1 MGLLFVFCVAFALFG
16 LSWISDILK
25 HRHPLGP
32 EEIKE
37 LASKR
42 QWEHLLGAYAF
53 SGTPRIADP
62 VEKKA
67 MKGSGQFVRC
77 DLSYSE
83 IPSVVSG
90 LLKYK
95 KHEWIVIVFIRKFH
109 AEYLWW
115 NKGSDGRSVSPHLRC
130 GYLENTIKLHKPD
143 TLAILHNHPNPNP
156 SRYRTNL
163 PSAQDLGSAEFMA
176 SSLAK
181 AGISLLEFVCE
192 RGIPQMYY
200 AFLNSDLS
208 PLDAH
213 IERTNGLNGTG
224 LFKNV
229 ELRRE
234 LARRTFVGHEIHG
247 GVF

>member
-1 MGLLFVFCVAFALFG
+1 MGLLLLFCAVLALFG
-16 LSWISDILK
+16 LSWISDVLK
-25 HRHPLGP
+25 YRHPLGL
-32 EEIKE
+32 EEVRE

-42 QWEHLLGAYAF
+42 QWEHLLRAYAF
-53 SGTPRIADP
+53 SSAPRIADP
-62 VEKKA
+62 SEKKA

-77 DLSYSE
+77 NLSYSE
-83 IPSVVSG
+83 MPSVMSG

-95 KHEWIVIVFIRKFH
+95 KHEWIVMVFIRNFH

-115 NKGSDGRSVSPHLRC
+115 NKGSDGRSVSPRLSG
-130 GYLENTIKLHKPD
+130 GYLENAIKLHKPD

-156 SRYRTNL
+156 SRYRANL
-163 PSAQDLGSAEFMA
+163 PSAQDLRSAEYMA

-181 AGISLLEFVCE
+181 AGIGLIEFVCE
-192 RGIPQMYY
+192 RGMPHMYY

-208 PLDAH
+208 PLDDH
-213 IERTNGLNGTG
+213 IERINGLNGAG
-224 LFKNV
+224 IFKNV

-234 LARRTFVGHEIHG
+234 LARRTLVDHGIRG